1 MAIPK
6 AFQGSVDY
14 NNGSTQAFRGTFNE
28 PGMPT
33 TTTATAKTKRTRKPK
48 TTATLTTTTTTTQPN
63 AAKKTR
69 KTKKTNK
76 ANKPKRAA
84 TNWTT
89 FTQRVSTIMKSAKR
103 TGGPN
108 AVMLAS
114 TLKKENPNVNVK
126 NITNDQIKTRMAT
139 FTAPEIAKKGTKK
152 TTTTTTTVEPEEE
165 LQRIIFKK
173 KKYYY
178 DEKTGATY
186 NRNNS
191 TNAKGKY
198 VGVFTP
204 KNSATGKPKLNTNA
218 PEPGRTVLPTIE
230 NLAETEEETNN
241 NRSNS
246 NNNNNGNITN
256 TENESTNNE
265 TNQGGGSYN
274 PSCGCDLQANWPPA
288 SVLPR
293 GGIQG
298 GGGCGCMKWGGKRS
312 SLRKRSRKQSGGGCP
327 TPDACPFP
335 GTGYCGFYARG
346 GYKATKKNR
355 NAL

>member
-28 PGMPT
+28 PGTVT
-33 TTTATAKTKRTRKPK
+33 TTVTTKPKRTRTQKPK
-48 TTATLTTTTTTTQPN
+48 TVAALTTTTTTQPN
-63 AAKKTR
+63 TGKKSR

-76 ANKPKRAA
+76 PKRPP

-89 FTQRVSTIMKSAKR
+89 FTKRVSTLMKNAGR

-108 AVMLAS
+108 AVLLAS
-114 TLKKENPNVNVK
+114 ELKKNNPNVK
-126 NITNDQIKTRMAT
+126 SITNDEIKTRMTT
-139 FTAPEIAKKGTKK
+139 FTAPPVAKKGSKK
-152 TTTTTTTVEPEEE
+152 ATTTTTTTTTVEPEEE
-165 LQRIIFKK
+165 LQRIIFKQ

-178 DEKTGATY
+178 DEKTGAAY
-186 NRNNS
+186 ERNGN

-198 VGVFTP
+198 VGIFTP
-204 KNSATGKPKLNTNA
+204 KNSVTGKPKLNTTA
-218 PEPGRTVLPTIE
+218 PEPGFRPTVLSPIE
-230 NLAETEEETNN
+230 SVAETEYEETNTN
-241 NRSNS
+241 NDY
-246 NNNNNGNITN
+246 NNGNTTSN
-256 TENESTNNE
+256 ENETNNE
-265 TNQGGGSYN
+265 TNQEGGSYN
-274 PSCGCDLQANWPPA
+274 PSCGCDLQANWPSA

-312 SLRKRSRKQSGGGCP
+312 TRKQSGGGCP